1 MCTALIL
8 NRVGPDHAVVVAANR
23 DEFLARPAVGPVQ
36 LLDQPRAIGGRDQER
51 GGSWLGVTEAG
62 FIALL
67 TNQPEPAGP
76 RAAARTRGEIVLDVL
91 RCGESAAARA
101 YLDHLNASAYNSFNL
116 LFGDAGG
123 LEIAYGRADS
133 SAIEREPVAAG
144 LHILPNG
151 RLDEPG
157 HRKVARAR
165 ALVEP
170 HLGERWPELAGH
182 LAAAL
187 GDHERPALEDLPEIE
202 PGARFPR
209 ELVRELHAICIHTPT
224 YATRSAAI
232 IALDP
237 GRLSHLSW
245 APGPPC
251 TTPFTPAN
259 LSRVFTLS

>member
-1 MCTALIL
+1 MCTAVIL

-51 GGSWLGVTEAG
+51 GGSWLGVTETG

-101 YLDHLNASAYNSFNL
+101 YLDHLNAAAYNSFNL

-133 SAIEREPVAAG
+133 SAIEREPVPSG
-144 LHILPNG
+144 LHVLPNG

-170 HLGERWPELAGH
+170 HLGERWPELADH

-209 ELVRELHAICIHTPT
+209 ELVRELYALCIHTPE

-251 TTPFTPAN
+251 TTPFAPAD
-259 LSRVFTLS
+259 L